1 MYVHW
6 GHLLKIINCAFSN
19 CHRKQLHTN
28 VVENCKI
35 IFYLNL
41 SWRFSSKTSLGFT
54 TFIDTIIIG
63 NYQIG
68 SQLDDVQ
75 RVEHVNFTFSILII
89 IAQYFLH
96 AGNYHIP
103 CLAQFVFDLKRFDI
117 MHKTYFDET
126 RRSWVQFQDSGFIKN
141 IDCEN

>member
-1 MYVHW
+1 MKLSIVHSE
-6 GHLLKIINCAFSN
+6 IENSYC
-19 CHRKQLHTN
+19 TY

-41 SWRFSSKTSLGFT
+41 SWRFSFKTNLGFT
-54 TFIDTIIIG
+54 TFIDSIIIG

-75 RVEHVNFTFSILII
+75 RIKHVNFTFSILVL

-96 AGNYHIP
+96 AGNDHIP
-103 CLAQFVFDLKRFDI
+103 CLAQFVLDLKRFDI
-117 MHKTYFDET
+117 MHKTYSDET
-126 RRSWVQFQDSGFIKN
+126 RRSWAQFQDSGFTS
-141 IDCEN
+141 